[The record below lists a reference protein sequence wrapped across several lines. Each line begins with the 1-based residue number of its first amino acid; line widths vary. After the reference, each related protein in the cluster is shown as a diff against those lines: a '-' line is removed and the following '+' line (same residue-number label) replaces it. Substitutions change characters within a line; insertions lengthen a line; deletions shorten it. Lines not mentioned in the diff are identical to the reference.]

1 MMLLS
6 AMVTIPP
13 KKHHRLSILYVLDY
27 FILNDYSVLREQ
39 KKQMNLEFSLKKEGK
54 MLREIGFKVCGHKI
68 CMIKAP
74 NVCGICGSRYTI
86 EGILEIHG
94 ENKSQCSICLRSF
107 TSNYNVKRHIA
118 QFHEEKKPKPF
129 KCSLCDLSFGSRGGL
144 KLHIDSVH
152 EKKKSKYI
160 ESDEESDKE
169 SDKEKEEEFPKN
181 RKRRAPAVR
190 RAISAKK
197 SKLVK
202 SSSKKSTAK
211 KSKYVESDSESEEES
226 DKESEEEELEYVPK
240 IGKRGPPAARSAIP
254 TKKVAKKPQ
263 LGN

>member
-1 MMLLS
+1 MTVND

-13 KKHHRLSILYVLDY
+13 IKHHRLSMLYALDY

-39 KKQMNLEFSLKKEGK
+39 KKQMSLEFSLKKEGK

-169 SDKEKEEEFPKN
+169 REEEFPKN

-190 RAISAKK
+190 RAILAKK
-197 SKLVK
+197 SKVIK
-202 SSSKKSTAK
+202 PSSKKTTAK
-211 KSKYVESDSESEEES
+211 KSNSVKSDSESEEECEEES
-226 DKESEEEELEYVPK
+226 DKESEEEELEYVSK

>member
-1 MMLLS
+1 
-6 AMVTIPP
+6 MVTIPP

-27 FILNDYSVLREQ
+27 FTLNEYSVLREE
-39 KKQMNLEFSLKKEGK
+39 KKQMNLEFLLKKEGK

-68 CMIKAP
+68 CMIKDP

-94 ENKSQCSICLRSF
+94 ENKSHCSICLRSF
-107 TSNYNVKRHIA
+107 TSNSNVKRHIA

-129 KCSLCDLSFGSRGGL
+129 KCSLCNLSFGSRGGL

-169 SDKEKEEEFPKN
+169 SDKEREEEFPKN

-197 SKLVK
+197 SKMVK
-202 SSSKKSTAK
+202 FSSEKSTTKKSN
-211 KSKYVESDSESEEES
+211 YIESDSESEEQS
-226 DKESEEEELEYVPK
+226 DKESEEKELEYVPK
-240 IGKRGPPAARSAIP
+240 KGKRGPPAARSAIP
-254 TKKVAKKPQ
+254 TKKVVKKPQ

>member
-1 MMLLS
+1 M
-6 AMVTIPP
+6 
-13 KKHHRLSILYVLDY
+13 D
-27 FILNDYSVLREQ
+27 
-39 KKQMNLEFSLKKEGK
+39 LELSLKKEGK

-169 SDKEKEEEFPKN
+169 SDKEREEEFPKN

-190 RAISAKK
+190 RAILAKK
-197 SKLVK
+197 SKVIK
-202 SSSKKSTAK
+202 SSSKKMTVK
-211 KSKYVESDSESEEES
+211 KSDSVKSDSESEEESKEES
-226 DKESEEEELEYVPK
+226 DKESEEEYVPIK
-240 IGKRGPPAARSAIP
+240 VKRGPYRPRAARSAIP
-254 TKKVAKKPQ
+254 TK
-263 LGN
+263 

>member
-1 MMLLS
+1 MS
-6 AMVTIPP
+6 VNDATVTIPP

-39 KKQMNLEFSLKKEGK
+39 KKQMSLEFSLKKEGK

-169 SDKEKEEEFPKN
+169 SDKEREEEFPKN